1 MRVEE
6 SSLPTPPFW
15 KGNRQRIRTLV
26 RGLFFSSSPTSG
38 QHCFPPSPGARVCW
52 WKAHRCPLGPRLQ
65 LGHSPLA
72 HSSWSA
78 ALLFPLRL
86 PRCLLAAAR
95 SQRADTLH
103 HLLSPLPCPPAFT
116 ALSSCFQTP
125 LNPLQS
131 ADLSLVWNPNVL
143 PSGGHPKAACP
154 LPPTTHS
161 RAAPISPQAT
171 SFLKGQ
177 SLCRFGGATQGK
189 DVTLG
194 SNLISPSP
202 QRQLLHPHLASFSSG
217 RRIPN

>member
-1 MRVEE
+1 MEE

-26 RGLFFSSSPTSG
+26 QGLFFSSWPTSG

-65 LGHSPLA
+65 PGHSPLA
-72 HSSWSA
+72 HSSGSA
-78 ALLFPLRL
+78 ALLFRYGCP
-86 PRCLLAAAR
+86 AVFWQQQGAR
-95 SQRADTLH
+95 GLI
-103 HLLSPLPCPPAFT
+103 LSTTFCSPYPGPPAFT
-116 ALSSCFQTP
+116 ALSFCFQTP

-131 ADLSLVWNPNVL
+131 ADLSLVWNRNVL

-161 RAAPISPQAT
+161 LAAPVSPQAT

-177 SLCRFGGATQGK
+177 SLCWSGGATQGK

-202 QRQLLHPHLASFSSG
+202 QRQLLHPHLASFGSG